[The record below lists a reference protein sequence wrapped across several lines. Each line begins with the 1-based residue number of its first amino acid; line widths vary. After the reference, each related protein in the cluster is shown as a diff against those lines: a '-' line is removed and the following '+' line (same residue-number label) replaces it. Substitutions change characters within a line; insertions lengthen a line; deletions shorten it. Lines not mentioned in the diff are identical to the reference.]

1 MSGMSTR
8 IASLSERLS
17 DHTRDSILAA
27 ALSVLEEASFGE
39 LTVRAVASRARMS
52 ERTVFR
58 YFASRDDLLDAV
70 ADEVSR
76 ALNTPPVPASL
87 NELLAYPASLYQ
99 QFESRA
105 ALTKAALHTELF
117 HRMRNTQAQRRW
129 AAVCALIDKEFPRR
143 TARERTIAAANIRYY
158 LSAST
163 WHYYRF
169 YFSFGLEETIACA
182 RSAIQQTLV
191 GLRRKGSDS

>member
-1 MSGMSTR
+1 MLTST
-8 IASLSERLS
+8 ASLSERLS
-17 DHTRDSILAA
+17 DHTRVSILAA

-58 YFASRDDLLDAV
+58 YFASRDDFLDAV

-76 ALNTPPVPASL
+76 VLNTPPVPDSVK
-87 NELLAYPASLYQ
+87 ELLDYPASLYQ
-99 QFESRA
+99 QFEVRE

-117 HRMRNTQAQRRW
+117 HRMRNTQAQQRW
-129 AAVCALIDKEFPRR
+129 AAVCALIDKEFSKRSE
-143 TARERTIAAANIRYY
+143 RERTIASANIRYF

-169 YFSFGLEETIACA
+169 YFGFGSEQTVACA
-182 RSAIQQTLV
+182 RTAIQQTLL
-191 GLRRKGSDS
+191 GLRRKGTDS